1 METKLSNGLKFF
13 SQEWCDAARE
23 IANSNDEMYQ
33 AFHDASTFTNLMQ
46 FGSISQPALTTHL
59 EWKEGRVV
67 SWTPAQYNE
76 SDLWA
81 VLNAEV
87 TTWRDCTEG

>member
-67 SWTPAQYNE
+67 SWTPPRN
-76 SDLWA
+76 
-81 VLNAEV
+81 
-87 TTWRDCTEG
+87 TTNPTSGRY